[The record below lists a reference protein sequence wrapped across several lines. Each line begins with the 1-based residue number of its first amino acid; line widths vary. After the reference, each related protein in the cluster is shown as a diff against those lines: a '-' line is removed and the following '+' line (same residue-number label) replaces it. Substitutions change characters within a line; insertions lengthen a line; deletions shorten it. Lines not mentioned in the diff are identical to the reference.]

1 MTYFKTGATIIVSL
15 LVLSCTPTERDLKE
29 PPISDLL
36 PKTFENLVLERSG
49 PVSVY
54 KGESLSEHINGAA
67 GLFHQFDFVDMAT
80 AVYTEF
86 RVKVN
91 AEIYRFATPSDAFGY
106 FSTIR
111 PANPYR
117 IPIGVDAFTSNFDL
131 HFLKGPYYIKLV
143 IFTDEKPHRR
153 GMRLLAVKLNE
164 IVPGDTTLPPEFDL
178 FPKQSRVER
187 EAYYYT
193 DNFLELEFMSEV
205 YSQNYDKGGNNRPT
219 LFLTDDPTG
228 DKYRQLRQLFSGSDH
243 QTLSQPLPFDTGRV
257 ICFDSG
263 EYGWILAGLIKG
275 KLVGLV
281 GYEKKLEPFIDEWL
295 SAL

>member
-1 MTYFKTGATIIVSL
+1 MIVIRTVVAIMIGL
-15 LVLSCTPTERDLKE
+15 FLVSCTATDRAPGQ
-29 PPISDLL
+29 PPITDLL
-36 PKTFENLVLERSG
+36 PKTFENLALERSG
-49 PVSVY
+49 PVELFR
-54 KGESLSEHINGAA
+54 GESLSEHINGAA
-67 GLFHQFDFVDMAT
+67 GLFHQFDFVEMAT
-80 AVYTEF
+80 AVYVEF
-86 RVKVN
+86 RVEVN

-117 IPIGVDAFTSNFDL
+117 VPIGVDAFTSNLDL

-143 IFTDEKPHRR
+143 VYTDEKPHRY

-178 FPKQSRVER
+178 FPDRDRVER

-205 YSQNYDKGGNNRPT
+205 YSQNYNKGRGNFIT
-219 LFLTDDPTG
+219 LFLSDDLTG
-228 DKYRQLRQLFSGSDH
+228 EKYEKLLQLSSDWD
-243 QTLSQPLPFDTGRV
+243 QKTLSQQLPFDSGRV

-275 KLVGLV
+275 RLVGLV